1 MLLMKRRVRSPMR
14 NIVRSKIPLA
24 PRTTVE
30 MAEYAA
36 TQIRDAIIEGIYR
49 PGDRLV
55 EMDLAAQMHVSRHPV
70 REALRRLDREG
81 FVAVRANRGAIVAE
95 VDAISIL
102 EVYEIR
108 AVLGA
113 LALRH
118 LLLGRQGPSPQYLR
132 KLEQLAQ
139 KARDHAAKDQ
149 QKAMIH
155 YDLQF
160 QATVVEASGLS
171 RIATYFR
178 ELNAEVQRF
187 NNALRIIY
195 PNKEATIEL
204 HIFGLLHAIRAGDLA
219 EAERIWHDK
228 FVTAATRF
236 MAQIPDADEYRMR
249 DASWLLFAAGPVSEQ
264 SPSKADMPQ
273 ITSMPTRAARS
284 DAAAASRL
292 PNAFKVPRRRSP
304 ATNKAPLVPNS

>member
-1 MLLMKRRVRSPMR
+1 MRS
-14 NIVRSKIPLA
+14 VTRSRIALA

-36 TQIRDAIIEGIYR
+36 TQIRDAIIDGRYR

-55 EMDLAAQMHVSRHPV
+55 EMDLAAQLQVSRHPV
-70 REALRRLDREG
+70 REALRRLGREG
-81 FVAVRANRGAIVAE
+81 FVAVRANRGAVVAE
-95 VDAISIL
+95 VDAISVL

-118 LLLGRQGPSPQYLR
+118 LLLGRQGASQEHLR

-149 QKAMIH
+149 QNEMIQ
-155 YDLQF
+155 YDLEF
-160 QATVVEASGLS
+160 QATVVEASGLR
-171 RIATYFR
+171 RIANHFR
-178 ELNAEVQRF
+178 DLNAEIQRF
-187 NNALRIIY
+187 NNALRINY
-195 PNKEATIEL
+195 PNKEATIKK
-204 HIFGLLHAIRAGDLA
+204 HVIGLLEAIRAVNLQ

-236 MAQIPDADEYRMR
+236 MALVPDADEYRMR
-249 DASWLLFAAGPVSEQ
+249 DPSWLLFAAGSVSEH
-264 SPSKADMPQ
+264 P
-273 ITSMPTRAARS
+273 
-284 DAAAASRL
+284 RL
-292 PNAFKVPRRRSP
+292 PEDVLPRTSKPRGSSKGAAVRQAKYRGELSRR
-304 ATNKAPLVPNS
+304 